1 MALVFATHNKHK
13 VEEVQALLAVTGG
26 PPLALTTL
34 ADHGF
39 TDDPPETCDTFEGN
53 ALQKARYVHE
63 RLGIVAIADDSGLEV
78 DALGGAPGVR
88 SKRFSPE
95 QTADANNRL
104 LLERMAGVVDRRARF
119 RCVLAVVGPG
129 GERTSDGRCEGF
141 VGTELR
147 GAHGFGYDPLFWPD
161 DVPGRTL
168 AELPLEE
175 KNLVSHRARAFA
187 RLHAMLVA
195 IGARQNS

>member
-13 VEEVQALLAVTGG
+13 VDEVLALLTMAGAA
-26 PPLALTTL
+26 PLALTTL

-39 TDDPPETCDTFEGN
+39 TDDPPETTGTFEGN
-53 ALQKARYVHE
+53 ALQKARYVYE
-63 RLGIVAIADDSGLEV
+63 RLGGVAIADDSGLEV
-78 DALGGAPGVR
+78 DALGGAPGVY

-104 LLERMAGVVDRRARF
+104 LLQRMAGVVDRRARF

-129 GERTSDGRCEGF
+129 GERTADGRCEGNI
-141 VGTELR
+141 GTELR
-147 GAHGFGYDPLFWPD
+147 GEHGFGYDPLFWPD

-168 AELPLEE
+168 AELPMEE
-175 KNLVSHRARAFA
+175 KNLISHRARAFA
-187 RLHAMLVA
+187 RLHAMVLAV
-195 IGARQNS
+195 QNS

>member
-13 VEEVQALLAVTGG
+13 VDEVLALLAGTGAA
-26 PPLALTTL
+26 PLPLTTL

-39 TDDPPETCDTFEGN
+39 TDDPPETTGTFEGN
-53 ALQKARYVHE
+53 ALQKARYVFE
-63 RLGIVAIADDSGLEV
+63 RLGGVAIADDSGLEV
-78 DALGGAPGVR
+78 DALGGAPGVH

-104 LLERMAGVVDRRARF
+104 LLHRMTGVVDRRARF

-129 GERTSDGRCEGF
+129 GELTSDGRCEGHI
-141 VGTELR
+141 GTELR

-168 AELPLEE
+168 AELQMAE

-187 RLHAMLVA
+187 RLHAMLES
-195 IGARQNS
+195 IRG